1 MVRSATSLTG
11 NGVRDWLWQRV
22 GAVILAVYTL
32 FVLGFIWL
40 TPQLD
45 YVAWFQFFQGIGV
58 KLFTIL
64 AALSLL
70 THAWVGMWTVLTD
83 YVQSARL
90 RLTLEILVFIVLFL
104 YFIVTIAI
112 VWSV

>member
-22 GAVILAVYTL
+22 SAVILAVYTV
-32 FVLGFIWL
+32 FILGFIWF

-45 YVAWFQFFQGIGV
+45 YVTWFQFFQGIGV
-58 KLFTIL
+58 KLFTLL
-64 AALSLL
+64 AALCLL
-70 THAWVGMWTVLTD
+70 THAWVGIWTILTD
-83 YVQSARL
+83 YVKPARL
-90 RLTLEILVFIVLFL
+90 RLILEILIFIVLFL

-112 VWSV
+112 AWSV

>member
-22 GAVILAVYTL
+22 SAVILAVYTVFL
-32 FVLGFIWL
+32 LGFIWC
-40 TPQLD
+40 TPQLN
-45 YVAWFQFFQGIGV
+45 YALWFQFFSNLGV
-58 KLFTIL
+58 KLFSVL

-70 THAWVGMWTVLTD
+70 VHAWVGMWTILTD
-83 YVQSARL
+83 YVKCAVVRL
-90 RLTLEILVFIVLFL
+90 ILEILVIIALLL
-104 YFIVTIAI
+104 YFVAAIVI

>member
-22 GAVILAVYTL
+22 SAVILAVYTV
-32 FVLGFIWL
+32 FIVGFIWI

-45 YVAWFQFFQGIGV
+45 YVAWFQFFQGVGV
-58 KLFTIL
+58 KLFTLL
-64 AALSLL
+64 AVLSLL
-70 THAWVGMWTVLTD
+70 VHAWVGMWTILTD
-83 YVQSARL
+83 YVKPAGL
-90 RLTLEILVFIVLFL
+90 RLTLEILVIIALVL
-104 YFIVTIAI
+104 YFIAAIAI

>member
-1 MVRSATSLTG
+1 MVKSATSLTG

-22 GAVILAVYTL
+22 SAVILAVYTL
-32 FVLGFIWL
+32 FILGFIWL

-45 YVAWFQFFQGIGV
+45 YVAWFQFFQGIWV
-58 KLFTIL
+58 KLFTLL

-70 THAWVGMWTVLTD
+70 THTWVGMWTILTD
-83 YVQSARL
+83 YVKSTRL
-90 RLTLEILVFIVLFL
+90 RLTFEILVIIALFL
-104 YFIVTIAI
+104 YFLVAIAI

>member
-22 GAVILAVYTL
+22 SAIILALYTL
-32 FVLGFIWL
+32 FILGFIWS

-45 YVAWFQFFQGIGV
+45 YVVWFQFFHHIGV
-58 KLFTIL
+58 KLFSIL
-64 AALSLL
+64 AAFSLL
-70 THAWVGMWTVLTD
+70 LHAWVGMWTILTD
-83 YVQSARL
+83 YVKPACVRL
-90 RLTLEILVFIVLFL
+90 ILEMLVMIALLVYFVAAIV
-104 YFIVTIAI
+104 I

>member
-22 GAVILAVYTL
+22 SAVILAVYTL
-32 FVLGFIWL
+32 FILGFIWF

-45 YVAWFQFFQGIGV
+45 YVAWFQLFQGIGV

-70 THAWVGMWTVLTD
+70 THAWVGMWTILTD
-83 YVQSARL
+83 YVKPAHL
-90 RLTLEILVFIVLFL
+90 RLILEVLVIIALFL
-104 YFIVTIAI
+104 YFIVAIAI

>member
-1 MVRSATSLTG
+1 MVSSATSLTG
-11 NGVRDWLWQRV
+11 NGVRDWLWQRIS
-22 GAVILAVYTL
+22 AVILAVYTL
-32 FVLGFIWL
+32 FILGFIWF

-70 THAWVGMWTVLTD
+70 THAWVGMWTILTD
-83 YVQSARL
+83 YVKPARL
-90 RLTLEILVFIVLFL
+90 RLSLEILVFIALFL
-104 YFIVTIAI
+104 YFVVAIAI